1 MKPYEQTELLKV
13 VLALAA
19 VDGKIARSERGVFES
34 LADRIGV
41 GRVSL
46 DAMIE
51 KARREP
57 AAKDELFQL
66 TTSDP
71 AHAFKL
77 LVATARI
84 DGEIADAEREL
95 LVVIAS
101 VLGITGDRFATLYRE
116 AIDQADQLRR
126 NR

>member
-1 MKPYEQTELLKV
+1 MKPYEQAELLKA

-19 VDGKIARSERGVFES
+19 VDGKIARAERGVFES
-34 LADRIGV
+34 LAARIGV

-57 AAKDELFQL
+57 AGRDELFEL

-84 DGEIADAEREL
+84 DGEITDTEREL
-95 LVVIAS
+95 LLVIAS
-101 VLGITGDRFATLYRE
+101 ALGISGDRFAELHRE
-116 AIDQADQLRR
+116 AIDQADQLHR